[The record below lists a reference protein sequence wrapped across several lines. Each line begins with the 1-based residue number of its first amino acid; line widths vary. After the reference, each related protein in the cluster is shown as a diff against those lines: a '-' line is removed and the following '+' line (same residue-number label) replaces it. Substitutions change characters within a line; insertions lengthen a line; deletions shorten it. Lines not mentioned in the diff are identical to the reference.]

1 VQSVWR
7 LRDLATETERKKVSR
22 TVVVV
27 PNVPPF
33 YLLGVPM
40 IIAMISV
47 QRV

>member
-1 VQSVWR
+1 ML
-7 LRDLATETERKKVSR
+7 LRQREKKISR